1 MKPHNVY
8 FFTDSN
14 CVSQN
19 RLFKFQWNTTSN
31 NILIIITA
39 KLSVLTLGI
48 RQDIAYR
55 TFAIPINTQFHYRE
69 FSR

>member
-1 MKPHNVY
+1 MKQYNIH

-14 CVSQN
+14 CFSQN

-31 NILIIITA
+31 NTLIISTV

-55 TFAIPINTQFHYRE
+55 TFAIPINTQFR
-69 FSR
+69 